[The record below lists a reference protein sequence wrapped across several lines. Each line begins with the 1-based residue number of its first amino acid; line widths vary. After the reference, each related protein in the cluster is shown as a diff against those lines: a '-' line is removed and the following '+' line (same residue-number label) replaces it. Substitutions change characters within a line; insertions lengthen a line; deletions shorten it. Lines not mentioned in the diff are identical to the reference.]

1 MANARPAGR
10 RLRNHINMNKAY
22 SVIVLRDT
30 QMRRFAVS
38 RSGLRCLLWTVLLL
52 VVWGAS
58 SLSEYVA
65 LQEKKVHEVVTRAQA
80 QRASVSGLRE
90 RTVEVRELLSRWK
103 GFRERIQA
111 SLPSRFRAA
120 SADRSEDEELQQ
132 ILGALQREL
141 KRMISSFPS
150 EWPLR
155 GRVVSG
161 VGMRTSPWTGKA
173 EFHSGLD
180 IPNPV
185 GTPVYATGDAIV
197 ESAGPRDGKGKTVIL
212 DHGQEIRTLYAH
224 LSEILV
230 NQGERVQKG
239 QRIALVGNSGKST
252 GPHLHY
258 EVRVNGIAIDPRK
271 NFIGVT
277 PEN

>member
-1 MANARPAGR
+1 MDISKN
-10 RLRNHINMNKAY
+10 Y
-22 SVIVLRDT
+22 SVIVLRET

-52 VVWGAS
+52 LVWGAS

-65 LQEKKVHEVVTRAQA
+65 LQKKKVHEVVTIAQA
-80 QRASVSGLRE
+80 QRASVSALRE
-90 RTVEVRELLSRWK
+90 RTVEVRELLGRWK

-111 SLPSRFRAA
+111 SVPSQFRAS

-132 ILGALQREL
+132 ILGSLQLEL
-141 KRMISSFPS
+141 RQMISSFPS
-150 EWPLR
+150 EWPVQ
-155 GRVVSG
+155 GQVVSG
-161 VGMRTSPWTGKA
+161 VGMRSSPWTGKE

-185 GTPVYATGDAIV
+185 GTPVHASGDAIV
-197 ESAGPRDGKGKTVIL
+197 ESAGKKDGKGKTVTL
-212 DHGQEIRTLYAH
+212 DHGQEIKTQYAH

-230 NQGERVQKG
+230 NEGERVQKG
-239 QRIALVGNSGKST
+239 QRIALVGNTGKST

-258 EVRVNGIAIDPRK
+258 EVRVKGVAIDPRK
-271 NFIGVT
+271 NLIGAT
-277 PEN
+277 AKHW